1 MASYKGK
8 RNLDQS
14 TRHTLTALEKAL
26 EMATASPLR
35 DDEFTAEQYIEKSKN
50 LGKYKTYD
58 SSRGELKKLVKLGEL
73 KSRKIKLNGKQCN
86 AYSAAKSVK

>member
-35 DDEFTAEQYIEKSKN
+35 ADEFTAEQYIEKSKK
-50 LGKYKTYD
+50 LGKYRTYD
-58 SSRGELKKLVKLGEL
+58 SSRGELKKMVKNGEL
-73 KSRKIKLNGKQCN
+73 KIRKIKLNGKQCN
-86 AYSAAKSVK
+86 AYSHATGKT

>member
-1 MASYKGK
+1 MASNKGK

-35 DDEFTAEQYIEKSKN
+35 DDEFTTEQYIEKSKK
-50 LGKYKTYD
+50 LGKYTTYD
-58 SSRGELKKLVKLGEL
+58 SSRWELKKLVKLGEL
-73 KSRKIKLNGKQCN
+73 KSRKIKIDGKQCN
-86 AYSAAKSVK
+86 AYSDATGKA

>member
-35 DDEFTAEQYIEKSKN
+35 DHEFTTEEYIEKSKK
-50 LGKYKTYD
+50 LGLYIGYD
-58 SSRGELKKLVKLGEL
+58 SSRWELKKLVKNGEL
-73 KSRKIKLNGKQCN
+73 KIRKIKLNGKQCN
-86 AYSAAKSVK
+86 AYSAAKSA

>member
-14 TRHTLTALEKAL
+14 TRDSLSALEKAL

-35 DDEFTAEQYIEKSKN
+35 ADEFTVEQYIEKSKK
-50 LGKYKTYD
+50 LGLYTTYD
-58 SSRGELKKLVKLGEL
+58 SSRWELKKLVKLGEL
-73 KSRKIKLNGKQCN
+73 NIRKIKLNGKQCN
-86 AYSAAKSVK
+86 AYSDATGKA

>member
-1 MASYKGK
+1 
-8 RNLDQS
+8 
-14 TRHTLTALEKAL
+14 
-26 EMATASPLR
+26 MATASPLR

-58 SSRGELKKLVKLGEL
+58 SSRGELKKLVKNGEL

-86 AYSAAKSVK
+86 AYSAAKSA

>member
-35 DDEFTAEQYIEKSKN
+35 ADEFTAEQYIEKSKK
-50 LGKYKTYD
+50 LGQYTTYD
-58 SSRGELKKLVKLGEL
+58 SSRGELKKLVKLGKL
-73 KSRKIKLNGKQCN
+73 KIRKIKLNGKQCN
-86 AYSAAKSVK
+86 AYSDTSSKA

>member
-1 MASYKGK
+1 MASYKRK

-14 TRHTLTALEKAL
+14 TRDSLSALEKAL

-35 DDEFTAEQYIEKSKN
+35 ADEFTTEQYIEKLKK
-50 LGKYKTYD
+50 LGLYTTYD
-58 SSRGELKKLVKLGEL
+58 SSRWELKKLVKLGEL

-86 AYSAAKSVK
+86 AYSDATGKA

>member
-1 MASYKGK
+1 MASYKRK

-35 DDEFTAEQYIEKSKN
+35 DDEFTAEQYIEKSKK
-50 LGKYKTYD
+50 LGLYTTYD
-58 SSRGELKKLVKLGEL
+58 SSRWELKKLVKNGEL
-73 KSRKIKLNGKQCN
+73 KSRKIKLNGKSAN
-86 AYSAAKSVK
+86 AYSDAASKA